1 MIVIDLSRGMYG
13 FTSLTEGMAMAFA
26 DNLKQ
31 LPKVSH
37 LAALNL
43 LGAEEVSVATI
54 ENKPGQTGSL
64 AVYNHLAQLHGAITP
79 DAARKGLEL
88 YAEHVE
94 DARAHPGK
102 HPNIDRLI
110 GLIERGETLRV
121 KQVFAL

>member
-1 MIVIDLSRGMYG
+1 
-13 FTSLTEGMAMAFA
+13 MAFA
-26 DNLKQ
+26 DKLKT
-31 LPKVSH
+31 LPRVSH

-43 LGAEEVSVATI
+43 IDADDAVVATI

-64 AVYNHLAQLHGAITP
+64 AVYNHLAQLYGAISP
-79 DAARKGLEL
+79 EAAKKGMEL
-88 YAEHVE
+88 YAEHTE

-121 KQVFAL
+121 KQIFAL